1 MYTDKFEDYESAIK
15 TYEEL
20 RRRFPAFQST
30 EEVLFQLFYSYT
42 KTGNAVKAAEMKTLL
57 KEQYPDGH
65 YTTIATTGKNPDAD
79 PTATAATKAYEAV
92 YDMFLEGRFA
102 EAKEA
107 KLQAD
112 SQYGTSSWS
121 SQLLYIEAVYHIK
134 QGEDSIAK
142 DVLNTLIQQSGD
154 SPISEK
160 ASTLLDVL
168 SRRQQIEQELR
179 DLQIS
184 RPEEEENTPV
194 EVEKPIVAKVEEK
207 PQPKEE
213 TPKEPE
219 PQPTE
224 TFKEPEAKVTERTT
238 SMATDNATK
247 KNTAPDRSAPVRK
260 DTLSI
265 KQTPVPK
272 LAKTFTYA
280 PEEAHYVVVLLN
292 KVDVVFGNEAKNA
305 FARFNREKFYNRT
318 FDLNVIPLNGDVK
331 LLTIGAFANI
341 KDVVDYVQTAKPIAA
356 TQIVPWLKADK
367 YSFTIISESNLSLL
381 QENGDL
387 AGYQLFLDKNLP
399 VKF

>member
-1 MYTDKFEDYESAIK
+1 
-15 TYEEL
+15 
-20 RRRFPAFQST
+20 
-30 EEVLFQLFYSYT
+30 
-42 KTGNAVKAAEMKTLL
+42 
-57 KEQYPDGH
+57 
-65 YTTIATTGKNPDAD
+65 
-79 PTATAATKAYEAV
+79 
-92 YDMFLEGRFA
+92 
-102 EAKEA
+102 
-107 KLQAD
+107 
-112 SQYGTSSWS
+112 
-121 SQLLYIEAVYHIK
+121 
-134 QGEDSIAK
+134 
-142 DVLNTLIQQSGD
+142 
-154 SPISEK
+154 
-160 ASTLLDVL
+160 
-168 SRRQQIEQELR
+168 
-179 DLQIS
+179 
-184 RPEEEENTPV
+184 
-194 EVEKPIVAKVEEK
+194 
-207 PQPKEE
+207 
-213 TPKEPE
+213 
-219 PQPTE
+219 
-224 TFKEPEAKVTERTT
+224 
-238 SMATDNATK
+238 MATDNATK